1 MPNITDKITCPYCGA
16 EMLPEEN
23 SDDLDDEWNW
33 WYECM
38 DCGSRDPIAQD
49 GCSACKKA
57 LRRVE

>member
-1 MPNITDKITCPYCGA
+1 MIKVTCPYCGA

-23 SDDLDDEWNW
+23 SDDLDDDWNW
-33 WYECM
+33 WYECTG
-38 DCGSRDPIAQD
+38 CGSRGPIAQD